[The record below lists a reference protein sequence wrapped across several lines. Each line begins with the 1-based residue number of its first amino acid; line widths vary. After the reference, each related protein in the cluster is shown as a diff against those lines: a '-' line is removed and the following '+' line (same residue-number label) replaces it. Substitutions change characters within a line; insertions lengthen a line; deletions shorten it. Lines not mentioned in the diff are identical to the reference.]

1 MLKQLRAAI
10 RTAAPKAREYVSYGI
25 PFYEYRAPGY
35 AGRLAYFAGF
45 SKHVSVYAWGREVDR
60 VPGLKKYKTSVGTI
74 QFPVGTRIPVVL
86 VQRAVRARM
95 RTIDRS
101 LAPRPKRRV

>member
-10 RTAAPKAREYVSYGI
+10 RTAAPKAREYISYGI

-60 VPGLKKYKTSVGTI
+60 VPGLKRFKTSIGTI
-74 QFPVGTRIPVVL
+74 QFPIGSKIPVRL
-86 VQRAVRARM
+86 VRRAVQARM
-95 RTIDRS
+95 RAIDRELRKKS
-101 LAPRPKRRV
+101 